1 MALPPSG
8 LVWQQSPSLVH
19 AVPFFCVHR
28 GGYPSLQQSSP
39 AQQKAPPQATG
50 APPASG
56 TAVILPVGL
65 KPPLQHA
72 ALSQWPEQHWLSL
85 IHDALGPSDR
95 HVWQAP
101 LGLQKSVPQH
111 PCCAPQLHPVW
122 AQQVWW
128 SLAHMP
134 LQQPEHDPCCCTT
147 NPVSKHAS
155 GPQCPWWQARPSQQS
170 SSELQEAAVS
180 WHAQLP
186 PMQCRRA
193 QQSPSLEQEPALA

>member
-8 LVWQQSPSLVH
+8 LVWQQSPSLLH

-28 GGYPSLQQSSP
+28 GGYPSLQHSSP
-39 AQQKAPPQATG
+39 AQQKTPPQAVG

-56 TAVILPVGL
+56 TVVILPVEL

-85 IHDALGPSDR
+85 AHDALGPSGR

-101 LGLQKSVPQH
+101 FGLQKSVPQH
-111 PCCAPQLHPVW
+111 PCCASQLHPVC

-134 LQQPEHDPCCCTT
+134 LQQLGHDPCCGRR

-155 GPQCPWWQARPSQQS
+155 APQCPSWQARPSQQS
-170 SSELQEAAVS
+170 SSELQGAAIS
-180 WHAQLP
+180 RHEQLP
-186 PMQCRRA
+186 PTQRRRA
-193 QQSPSLEQEPALA
+193 QQSASLVQVPLLA